1 MQNFCLMV
9 RSLCFAFVMP
19 STSAYTLLDHEIRD
33 CQCVESFPVQ
43 FSCQFCGNRARATVT
58 MKRHLPSMMRQTP
71 LRADILRVVNDIKS
85 HCYVPRQP
93 RNNLFPQAHHSH
105 FVGVAVLT
113 PSTWQTSWV
122 PSIQEV
128 KHSNLC
134 GGLHTHSCLRHREG
148 STEPSYLLAPR
159 RETIS
164 PRQDSEACTHTFL
177 FWHCDYPEFLHES
190 LSRVFFQPTC
200 WGVSPLQTNPILVF
214 DDALL

>member
-1 MQNFCLMV
+1 MV
-9 RSLCFAFVMP
+9 RSLCFTFVMP
-19 STSAYTLLDHEIRD
+19 STTSAYTLLDHEIRD

-43 FSCQFCGNRARATVT
+43 FSCQFCGNRACATVT
-58 MKRHLPSMMRQTP
+58 VKRHLPSIMRQTP

-134 GGLHTHSCLRHREG
+134 GQAFTRTLVFVTGKAAQNLV
-148 STEPSYLLAPR
+148 
-159 RETIS
+159 I
-164 PRQDSEACTHTFL
+164 
-177 FWHCDYPEFLHES
+177 FWHLEGKQSALGRTPRPAHTPLSSDTAINQNFFTNHCHES
-190 LSRVFFQPTC
+190 FSNQHVGVFLPFRPTQFLSLMTQYF
-200 WGVSPLQTNPILVF
+200 
-214 DDALL
+214 A